1 MLGSTT
7 EITNANKK
15 IKKIKKIE
23 RTINFVK
30 LKLDIHS
37 NTFLVKVVLD
47 IALKIYCLFFP
58 KETPLPGVPK
68 KIIIKQ
74 VMFQIDIKENKDI
87 NG

>member
-1 MLGSTT
+1 MLESTT

-47 IALKIYCLFFP
+47 IALKIYSFFSSKGDP
-58 KETPLPGVPK
+58 FARRS
-68 KIIIKQ
+68 Q
-74 VMFQIDIKENKDI
+74 KDH
-87 NG
+87 NQTGDVSDRYKGK

>member
-1 MLGSTT
+1 MQ
-7 EITNANKK
+7 IKK

-58 KETPLPGVPK
+58 KETPLPVIPK

-74 VMFQIDIKENKDI
+74 VMFQENKDI

>member
-1 MLGSTT
+1 MLESTT

-30 LKLDIHS
+30 LKLDINS

-68 KIIIKQ
+68 KITIKQ
-74 VMFQIDIKENKDI
+74 VMFHIDIKENKDI

>member
-1 MLGSTT
+1 MLESTT

-37 NTFLVKVVLD
+37 NTF
-47 IALKIYCLFFP
+47 
-58 KETPLPGVPK
+58 
-68 KIIIKQ
+68 
-74 VMFQIDIKENKDI
+74 
-87 NG
+87 

>member
-1 MLGSTT
+1 MLESTT
-7 EITNANKK
+7 EITNAN
-15 IKKIKKIE
+15 KKIKKIE

-47 IALKIYCLFFP
+47 IALKIYCLFFFP

-68 KIIIKQ
+68 TIIIKQ

>member
-1 MLGSTT
+1 MLESTT
-7 EITNANKK
+7 EIINANKK

-47 IALKIYCLFFP
+47 IALKIYCLFFSKGDP
-58 KETPLPGVPK
+58 FARRS
-68 KIIIKQ
+68 Q
-74 VMFQIDIKENKDI
+74 KDH
-87 NG
+87 NQTGDVSDRYKGK